1 MFLMSFLSYE
11 VNLQLTTELLLFIQ
25 NIFPFVIGFN
35 TPGSLS

>member
-1 MFLMSFLSYE
+1 MFLMSFLSYD

-25 NIFPFVIGFN
+25 NIFLFVIGFN